1 MNRQS
6 GQQPT
11 TTGLRGHRR
20 QKIFP
25 RLAPNVLYRNR
36 LDSPAIPLIRTDM
49 GWLRRTLNSSI
60 GKKTAMAVTGLVLG
74 LFVAA
79 HLAGLTSI
87 FRGRATF
94 TAYAARL
101 HGLGGLLRLG
111 EIFLLVAF
119 LLHIAVGLLLFLENR
134 RAKPTRY
141 AVRKSSGGQT
151 WGCLTMPYTGL
162 FLLLFLGYHLARF
175 HLNDHAPIDALL
187 RESLAQPAIG
197 AFYLLA
203 LLALGLHLSHGLW
216 SSLQSLGLSHPKYD
230 AFLEY
235 GGLAISVFITTLF
248 SLIPLLAL
256 FWPGFPR

>member
-1 MNRQS
+1 
-6 GQQPT
+6 
-11 TTGLRGHRR
+11 
-20 QKIFP
+20 
-25 RLAPNVLYRNR
+25 
-36 LDSPAIPLIRTDM
+36 M
-49 GWLRRTLNSSI
+49 GWLGRTLNSSI
-60 GKKTAMAVTGLVLG
+60 GKKTVMAVTGLSLG
-74 LFVAA
+74 FFVAA
-79 HLAGLTSI
+79 HLAGLANL
-87 FRGRATF
+87 FRGHAAF
-94 TAYAARL
+94 AAYAARL
-101 HGLGGLLRLG
+101 HDLAGLLRLG

-119 LLHIAVGLLLFLENR
+119 LLHISVGLRLFLENR

-141 AVRKSSGGQT
+141 AVRNSAGGQT
-151 WGCLTMPYTGL
+151 WGSQTMPHTGL

-175 HLNDHAPIDALL
+175 HLNDYAPIDTLL

-256 FWPGFPR
+256 FWPGFLR